1 MSACSTSA
9 GTGRAPPLPLTP
21 SRTAGGFSTGVIPSD
36 VGADSS
42 ADARRVKTTNG
53 KAIDKNAN
61 LMASHIS
68 DRRAFV
74 IANRFIVIWL

>member
-21 SRTAGGFSTGVIPSD
+21 SRTAGGFSTGVIQSD
-36 VGADSS
+36 VGAGSS

-61 LMASHIS
+61 LMARHIS

-74 IANRFIVIWL
+74 IANRFIVI